1 MQKASGLKCRGGC
14 DKVTAVFLIFHFMKK
29 IFFAVLAAV
38 SVLLLAACAGGVAP
52 ADTTKAPGTTVSTQE
67 AVAPAPEVS
76 TGPIA
81 FADVGMDIMDAMDTY
96 KIFRFTQGE
105 GTCMEQGFPTNLVY
119 AAPNMIKTED
129 EKYFENM
136 TAVDFTGRISFNE
149 LPLSSGS
156 AACEVKTATG
166 VTTAQVTCYVGEGDA
181 KKEVCKASFKLYGE
195 KK

>member
-1 MQKASGLKCRGGC
+1 
-14 DKVTAVFLIFHFMKK
+14 MKK
-29 IFFAVLAAV
+29 IFIAISMVL
-38 SVLLLAACAGGVAP
+38 SVLLLAACASGETP
-52 ADTTKAPGTTVSTQE
+52 SGTTGATQE
-67 AVAPAPEVS
+67 PAAKAPEVKA
-76 TGPIA
+76 GPVA
-81 FADVGMDIMDAMDTY
+81 FADVGKDIMDAMDEY
-96 KIFRFTQGE
+96 KLFRFTEGE

-136 TAVDFTGRISFNE
+136 TSVDFTGRISFNE
-149 LPLSSGS
+149 LPLTTGS

-166 VTTAQVTCYVGEGDA
+166 ITTAQVTCFNGEGDA